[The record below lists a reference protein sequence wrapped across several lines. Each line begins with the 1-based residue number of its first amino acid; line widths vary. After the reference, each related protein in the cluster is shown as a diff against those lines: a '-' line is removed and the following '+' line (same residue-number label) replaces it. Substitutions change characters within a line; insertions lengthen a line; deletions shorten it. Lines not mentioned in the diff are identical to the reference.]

1 MGDGNK
7 YEEIVFKTRQLGLQN
22 EVKLVG
28 SGSREEV
35 KHLMEESS
43 VFSAQCL

>member
-1 MGDGNK
+1 MAINT
-7 YEEIVFKTRQLGLQN
+7 EIVFKTRQLGLQN

-28 SGSREEV
+28 SGSRGGS

-43 VFSAQCL
+43 VFAQCL